1 MAATAAQMFLH
12 ARIDLGI
19 GGVRVFLQQPDCS
32 HDHASSAITALERPS
47 LKKCFLHWVQLPS
60 LRQPFDRQH
69 CLLVRVPDSR
79 HAGGNTFAVDQDG
92 AGAALAFATAVFRAR
107 EIKVLTQDFEQ
118 RTIGISSD
126 SSGLAVNRE
135 SELLFH
141 ADDPGSTTTDTIAES
156 RMQWNPMWNPFEI
169 LLDGQG
175 WPAGWARGG
184 FDKKGAA

>member
-1 MAATAAQMFLH
+1 MFLH
-12 ARIDLGI
+12 SSSDLRIRGI
-19 GGVRVFLQQPDCS
+19 RVFFQQPDCS
-32 HDHASSAITALERPS
+32 HDHASSAITALKRPS
-47 LKKCFLHWVQLPS
+47 LKKCFLHRVQLAT
-60 LRQPFDRQH
+60 LRQPFDRQYAF
-69 CLLVRVPDSR
+69 LVGVPDGC
-79 HAGGNTFAVDQDG
+79 HAGGNTFAVEQDG

-107 EIKVLTQDFEQ
+107 EIKVFTQDFEQ